1 MVESAQVLIAG
12 PAVVERALG
21 YKTSKEELG
30 SASVHTRNGVVD
42 NLANDAEDAMRQIK
56 QFLSYMP
63 RNRYHVPP
71 VVPCTDPIDR
81 CDEELLTIVSPLYR
95 RQTYEM
101 REILDRVFDNA
112 SVFEVGQLYGGGLVT
127 AYARLNG
134 KPVGVI
140 ANDPKVNGGA
150 MCDKASIKVRRFM
163 EICENFSLPIVYLV
177 DEPGFMI
184 GKDSEEAG
192 TIRFGTAAVLTAC
205 TLTVPTISVI
215 VRKVYGVAGAAH
227 FAPNGRRYVW
237 PTAELG
243 ALPVESGVA
252 VAFRRVLE
260 SIPEGPEREAKRAE
274 LEKQFSH
281 RLSPFPATQSFAFH
295 DMLSPPETRPLL
307 CSWVDQ
313 VWPLVQTHVQSKG
326 NRGFQIKP

>member
-1 MVESAQVLIAG
+1 MLIAG

-30 SASVHTRNGVVD
+30 SAKVHTRNGVVD
-42 NLANDAEDAMRQIK
+42 NLATDANDAMRQIQ

-63 RNRYHVPP
+63 QNKYKAPP
-71 VVPCTDPIDR
+71 VLPCSDPVDR
-81 CDEELLTIVSPLYR
+81 SDEELLTIVSPLYR

-101 REILDRVFDNA
+101 REIMRRVFDA
-112 SVFEVGQLYGGGLVT
+112 GSVFEVGALYGGGLVT

-163 EICENFSLPIVYLV
+163 EICETFSLPIVYLI

-184 GKDSEEAG
+184 GKASEEAA

-215 VRKVYGVAGAAH
+215 VRKVYGVAAAAH

-260 SIPEGPEREAKRAE
+260 SIPEGPEREKKRAE
-274 LEKQFSH
+274 LEQRFST

-313 VWPLVQTHVQSKG
+313 IWPLVEMHVQKKQG
-326 NRGFQIKP
+326 KGFQIKP